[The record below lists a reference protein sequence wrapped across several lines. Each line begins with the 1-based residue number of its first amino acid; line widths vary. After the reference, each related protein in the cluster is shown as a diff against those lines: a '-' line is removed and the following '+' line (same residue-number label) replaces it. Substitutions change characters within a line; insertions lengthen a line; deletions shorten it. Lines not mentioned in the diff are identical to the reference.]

1 MKHLACT
8 LALVLILVTLTA
20 CSAGPPGPAG
30 PPGAAGPAGSGAA
43 NILTFTH
50 IRKVANTC
58 GPTGDLSALDN
69 PAINDKPD
77 ALIFVTSIVGI
88 NSARTN
94 TNPNSNLLV
103 IYTGSASFGTCP
115 AGRWLIRGGDV
126 TTGAQFIVMV
136 TNP

>member
-8 LALVLILVTLTA
+8 LAAVLVLVTLTA
-20 CSAGPPGPAG
+20 CTPGPPGPAG
-30 PPGAAGPAGSGAA
+30 PPA
-43 NILTFTH
+43 NVLTFKHT
-50 IRKVANTC
+50 RTVANTC
-58 GPTGDLSALDN
+58 GPTGDLSVLDN
-69 PAINDKPD
+69 AAINDKPD
-77 ALIFVTSIVGI
+77 ALVFVTSIVGI

-103 IYTGSASFGTCP
+103 IYTGSSSFGTCP

-136 TNP
+136 VNP